1 MKRTLLLVLVS
12 LISVQVQSFAQL
24 RRVART
30 TAQPATTIKAN
41 TQTLPI
47 RRVILYSNGVAYI
60 ERRGTVSGHAEISLS
75 FKQSQV
81 DDVLKSMVVLD
92 LGQGR
97 IGAVSYNSSAP
108 PATRLA
114 EIPFSISSS
123 AEGSL
128 TSGLSGVLS
137 QLQGARV
144 VVSTA
149 NRTATGS
156 ILTVEERKTQIDAD
170 KPPAVT
176 RSLVIASDKGELVGF
191 DLNEVRSVQL
201 VDEGTRRDIAQFA
214 NASASA
220 RRRDAKTIVVT
231 SDGGA
236 SREMVVS
243 YTIAAP
249 IWKTTYRAVLDQSG
263 KPFFQ
268 GWALVD
274 NVSDEDWTDI
284 QLSLVS
290 GTPVSFIQPIQNP
303 FYRYRPIVPMP
314 EDLNLKPQV
323 YEPKEGNPELG
334 ALSGTITD
342 ANGAVI
348 RNVKVEIRNT
358 TTNQSYQVMTDDE
371 GRYNVSGLP
380 PGTFTL
386 TAEASGFSR
395 MQANDLRVN
404 AGTGSK
410 FDATLEVG
418 AATATV
424 TVTGEADAMANTPM
438 NSRGLS
444 SLSYLR
450 GTKDP
455 GNNFTIAGLGATRRS
470 VAQVITEGDSGVQTE
485 ANGAEVGDLFE
496 YRIEQ
501 PVTVPRD
508 RSALIPILQ
517 TRMEGERV
525 SIFDESAHGGRPL
538 GGMLLKN
545 NSPLTLEGG
554 SITVID
560 GDAYAGEAL
569 MERLKPGE
577 ERLISFSL
585 DLGTLVSAKSKAD
598 RSPVFL
604 VKALNGVFQAHY
616 YETSAKTYT
625 LTNQTDKPRVV
636 FVQHPMR
643 QGWKLSD
650 KGLKPDSQTA
660 NSYRFRVSLKAHE
673 TIALPVN
680 ERRELMDTYDL
691 ASFGREQLEL
701 FVRLS
706 YVDEVARVTLEKI
719 IALKDR
725 LAAADTQLRAI
736 DRETLEIGQDQQRLR
751 DNIKALTATA
761 EARQLITR
769 YIAKAGEQETRLEQL
784 TKDKQAAARE
794 RISLQEELA
803 KLIRGLTVD
812 HLLTQ
817 NQAP

>member
-1 MKRTLLLVLVS
+1 
-12 LISVQVQSFAQL
+12 
-24 RRVART
+24 
-30 TAQPATTIKAN
+30 
-41 TQTLPI
+41 
-47 RRVILYSNGVAYI
+47 
-60 ERRGTVSGHAEISLS
+60 
-75 FKQSQV
+75 
-81 DDVLKSMVVLD
+81 
-92 LGQGR
+92 
-97 IGAVSYNSSAP
+97 
-108 PATRLA
+108 
-114 EIPFSISSS
+114 
-123 AEGSL
+123 
-128 TSGLSGVLS
+128 
-137 QLQGARV
+137 
-144 VVSTA
+144 
-149 NRTATGS
+149 
-156 ILTVEERKTQIDAD
+156 
-170 KPPAVT
+170 
-176 RSLVIASDKGELVGF
+176 
-191 DLNEVRSVQL
+191 
-201 VDEGTRRDIAQFA
+201 
-214 NASASA
+214 
-220 RRRDAKTIVVT
+220 
-231 SDGGA
+231 
-236 SREMVVS
+236 MVVS

-274 NVSDEDWTDI
+274 NVSDEDWTNI

-303 FYRYRPIVPMP
+303 FYRYRPVVPMP

-323 YEPKEGNPELG
+323 YEPKEGNPGLG
-334 ALSGTITD
+334 GLSGTIKD
-342 ANGAVI
+342 PNDAVI
-348 RNVKVEIRNT
+348 PNVKVEIRNT
-358 TTNQSYQVMTDDE
+358 ATNQSYQVTTDDE
-371 GRYNVSGLP
+371 GHYNVSGLP
-380 PGTFTL
+380 PGTYIL
-386 TAEASGFSR
+386 TADASGFSR
-395 MQANDLRVN
+395 MQVTDVHIN
-404 AGTGSK
+404 AGSDSR
-410 FDATLEVG
+410 FDVSMQVG
-418 AATATV
+418 NVSATV
-424 TVTGEADAMANTPM
+424 NITAESTETISNLPL
-438 NSRGLS
+438 NSRAVNGFSIGGRNS
-444 SLSYLR
+444 S
-450 GTKDP
+450 
-455 GNNFTIAGLGATRRS
+455 NNFMIDGADSARRS
-470 VAQVITEGDSGVQTE
+470 KTMAQVITEGDSGVQTE
-485 ANGAEVGDLFE
+485 ANGSEVGDLFE

-501 PVTVPRD
+501 PVTVLRD

-585 DLGTLVSAKSKAD
+585 DLGTLVSAKTKAD

-625 LTNQTDKPRVV
+625 LTNQTDKPRIV

-650 KGLKPDSQTA
+650 KGSQPDSHTA

-673 TIALPVN
+673 TIALPVS
-680 ERRELMDTYDL
+680 ERRELMDTYDV

-706 YVDEVARVTLEKI
+706 YIDEAARAQLEKI
-719 IALKDR
+719 IALRDR
-725 LAAADTQLRAI
+725 LAATDTQLHSI
-736 DRETLEIGQDQQRLR
+736 DRETSEIGQDQQRLR

-784 TKDKQAAARE
+784 TKDKQTAAGE
-794 RISLQEELA
+794 RIRLQEELA
-803 KLIRGLTVD
+803 KMIRDLTVD

-817 NQAP
+817 NQTPEH

>member
-1 MKRTLLLVLVS
+1 MQRTLLLVLIS
-12 LISVQVQSFAQL
+12 LLSVNSFAQT
-24 RRVART
+24 RRARISP
-30 TAQPATTIKAN
+30 TAVIKTD

-47 RRVILYSNGVAYI
+47 RRVVLYSNGVAYI

-156 ILTVEERKTQIDAD
+156 ILTVEERKTQIDSGKA
-170 KPPAVT
+170 PAVT

-214 NASASA
+214 SASASA

-323 YEPKEGNPELG
+323 YEPKEGNPGLG
-334 ALSGTITD
+334 GLSGTIKD
-342 ANGAVI
+342 PNDAVI
-348 RNVKVEIRNT
+348 SGVKVEIRNT
-358 TTNQSYQVMTDDE
+358 TTNQSYQVTTDDE

-380 PGTFTL
+380 PGTYVL
-386 TAEASGFSR
+386 TADASGFKR
-395 MQANDLRVN
+395 TQVTDLHIN
-404 AGTGSK
+404 AGSDSR
-410 FDATLEVG
+410 FDVSMQVG
-418 AATATV
+418 NVSATV
-424 TVTGEADAMANTPM
+424 NVTAEGTETISTSPLNGRTI
-438 NSRGLS
+438 NGLFSIGGRGS
-444 SLSYLR
+444 S
-450 GTKDP
+450 
-455 GNNFTIAGLGATRRS
+455 NNFMIDGADSARRS
-470 VAQVITEGDSGVQTE
+470 KTVAQVITEGDSGVQTE

-496 YRIEQ
+496 YRVEQ

-545 NSPLTLEGG
+545 NSSLTLEGG
-554 SITVID
+554 AITVID

-585 DLGTLVSAKSKAD
+585 DLGTLVSAKTKAD

-673 TIALPVN
+673 TIALPIS
-680 ERRELMDTYDL
+680 ERRELMDTYDV

-701 FVRLS
+701 FVRLN
-706 YVDEVARVTLEKI
+706 YVDEAARSTLEKI
-719 IALKDR
+719 IALRDG
-725 LAAADTQLRAI
+725 LASAEAQLHAI
-736 DRETLEIGQDQQRLR
+736 DRETSEIGQDQQRLR

-761 EARQLITR
+761 EARDLITR

-784 TKDKQAAARE
+784 TKDKQAAALE
-794 RISLQEELA
+794 RIRLQEELA
-803 KLIRGLTVD
+803 RMIRGLTVD

>member
-1 MKRTLLLVLVS
+1 MKRTLLLIVVS
-12 LISVQVQSFAQL
+12 LLSVNSFAQT
-24 RRVART
+24 RRAARSVAPQTGAIRS
-30 TAQPATTIKAN
+30 N

-60 ERRGTVSGHAEISLS
+60 ERRGTVTGHAEVSLS

-81 DDVLKSMVVLD
+81 DDVLKSMIVLD

-108 PATRLA
+108 PSTRLA

-144 VVSTA
+144 IVSTA

-156 ILTVEERKTQIDAD
+156 ILTVEERKSQIAAD

-176 RSLVIASDKGELVGF
+176 RSLVIASDKGELMGF

-201 VDEGTRRDIAQFA
+201 VDEGTRRDITQFA

-231 SDGGA
+231 SDGGG

-274 NVSDEDWTDI
+274 NVSDEDWTNI

-303 FYRYRPIVPMP
+303 FYRYRPVVPMP

-323 YEPKEGNPELG
+323 YEPREGNPELG
-334 ALSGTITD
+334 SLTGTIKD
-342 ANGAVI
+342 ANDAV
-348 RNVKVEIRNT
+348 VPGVGVEIKNAV
-358 TTNQSYQVMTDDE
+358 TNESYSVRTNDE
-371 GRYNVSGLP
+371 GLYEVSGLP
-380 PGTFTL
+380 PGTYTL
-386 TAEASGFSR
+386 TANSPGFSKMR
-395 MQANDLRVN
+395 VTDLGVK
-404 AGTGSK
+404 AGTESK
-410 FDATLEVG
+410 FDVTLQIASISE
-418 AATATV
+418 TV
-424 TVTGEADAMANTPM
+424 TVTGSAETFSNLPT
-438 NSRGLS
+438 NGRGLYTIGGNRTRS
-444 SLSYLR
+444 NNMMLDGLSALR
-450 GTKDP
+450 PTK
-455 GNNFTIAGLGATRRS
+455 S
-470 VAQVITEGDSGVQTE
+470 VAQVITQGESGVQTE
-485 ANGAEVGDLFE
+485 ATGGEVGDLFE
-496 YRIEQ
+496 YRIDQ

-585 DLGTLVSAKSKAD
+585 DLGTLVSSRTKAD
-598 RSPVFL
+598 RAPAFL

-616 YETSAKTYT
+616 YETNAKTYT

-643 QGWKLSD
+643 QGWKLAD
-650 KGLKPDSQTA
+650 DVPKPESRTA
-660 NSYRFRVSLKAHE
+660 NSYRFRVTLKPHE
-673 TIALPVN
+673 TIALPIS
-680 ERRELMDTYDL
+680 ERRELMETYDL
-691 ASFGREQLEL
+691 TSFSRPQLEL
-701 FVRLS
+701 FVKLN
-706 YVDEVARVTLEKI
+706 YVDDAARATLEKI

-725 LAAADTQLRAI
+725 IAATDAQLHSI
-736 DRETLEIGQDQQRLR
+736 DRETSEIGQDQQRLR
-751 DNIKALTATA
+751 DNIKALTSTA

-769 YIAKAGEQETRLEQL
+769 YIAKAGDQETRLEQL
-784 TKDKQAAARE
+784 TKDKQTAAGE
-794 RISLQEELA
+794 RTRLQEELETM
-803 KLIRGLTVD
+803 IRSLTVD
-812 HLLTQ
+812 RLLTQ
-817 NQAP
+817 RKAP